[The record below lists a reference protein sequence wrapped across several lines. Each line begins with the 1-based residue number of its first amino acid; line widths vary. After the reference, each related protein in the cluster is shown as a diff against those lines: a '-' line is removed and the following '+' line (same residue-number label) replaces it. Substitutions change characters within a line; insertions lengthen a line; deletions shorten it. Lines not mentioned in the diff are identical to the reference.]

1 MNLCLAVILSA
12 FLSTSFAQTI
22 EDMEESTSETT
33 VTTKE
38 VKPAP
43 KMPKMVRK
51 TKTVKTVK
59 TVEMM
64 KPALTCESTDGKIL
78 NEGDGGY
85 KECMKLVKTKKY

>member
-12 FLSTSFAQTI
+12 FISTSFAQTPP

-43 KMPKMVRK
+43 KPKMMKK
-51 TKTVKTVK
+51 TKTVKSVK
-59 TVEMM
+59 TIQVM
-64 KPALTCESTDGKIL
+64 PITSCETADGKKL
-78 NEGDGGY
+78 NDGDAGY
-85 KECMKLVKTKKY
+85 KDCMNQVKTKKY